1 MEYRKK
7 QIVVEAWKYNKSFF
21 GCPQWIEDAIRKQ
34 IIKRKQNVK
43 LSMVVNGEQYDIVT
57 PEGNMHVSV
66 GDYIIKGINGEIYP
80 CKPDIFEKTY
90 EAVE

>member
-21 GCPQWIEDAIRKQ
+21 GCTQWIEDAIRKQ